1 MAWDSLARSLI
12 RCGCG
17 TAAGRLCRCRQNRF
31 ALVGGKVLQQTE
43 NSSRDRILERIR
55 AGLRAPAPEPAETSP
70 DRVIFESINNP
81 LQRFQQEC
89 AANLTECVLTA
100 DTMASALQLAKVLES
115 LPAGEVF
122 VQEDP
127 SLRSLIELAGSSR
140 PIRWSSQGA
149 PSEASQATVTLAETL
164 IAQTG
169 SILVTA
175 SCGGRG
181 ASVIAPCH
189 IVFATVAQLVPDLLT
204 ALRSAFKE
212 DRLAHNSFACVISGS
227 SRTADIEK
235 ILVQGAHGPRRL
247 VIILQTGR

>member
-1 MAWDSLARSLI
+1 LTPTREA
-12 RCGCG
+12 
-17 TAAGRLCRCRQNRF
+17 
-31 ALVGGKVLQQTE
+31 QTD
-43 NSSRDRILERIR
+43 NSSRERILERIR
-55 AGLRAPAPEPAETSP
+55 AGLRTVIPEPAALAS
-70 DRVIFESINNP
+70 DRVIFEPVANP
-81 LQRFQQEC
+81 LERFQQEC
-89 AANLTECVLTA
+89 VSNLMECALTA
-100 DTMASALQLAKVLES
+100 DLAASARQLSEVLQS

-122 VQEDP
+122 VQDDP
-127 SLRSLIELAGSSR
+127 SLRQLVEMTTELAAPSR

-149 PSEASQATVTLAETL
+149 PSEASQATVTLADAL

-189 IVFATVAQLVPDLLT
+189 IVYATIAQLVPDLAA
-204 ALRSAFKE
+204 ALGRASQE
-212 DRLAHNSFACVISGS
+212 RILERNSFACVISGS

-247 VIILQTGR
+247 VVILESGT